1 MLDARKEI
9 YLLFVRLKV
18 SAGNNSPLF
27 TVLRPMKCI
36 PQILLTLILS
46 TVGFAATEKA
56 TVGAGC
62 FWCVEAVYEQLPGVL
77 NVVSGYAG
85 GSEKDPTYKQVSA
98 GLTSHAEVVQITFDS
113 EKTSYRDLID
123 YFWKT
128 HDVTDPRGVWPD
140 FGPHYR
146 SIILAHNDEQL
157 EEARASRAVARK
169 NHEKE
174 VITEIVKL
182 KKFYPAEDYH
192 QDYVRLNPRNSY
204 VRNIAYKKLDKLGLK
219 RP

>member
-1 MLDARKEI
+1 
-9 YLLFVRLKV
+9 
-18 SAGNNSPLF
+18 
-27 TVLRPMKCI
+27 MKCI
-36 PQILLTLILS
+36 SKTLLALVFSVSAI
-46 TVGFAATEKA
+46 AATEKA

-77 NVVSGYAG
+77 DVVSGYAG
-85 GSEKDPTYKQVSA
+85 GPEKNPTYKQVSA
-98 GLTSHAEVVQITFDS
+98 GRTGHAEVVQITFDP
-113 EKTSYRDLID
+113 EVTSYRALID

-128 HDVTDPRGVWPD
+128 HDITDPRGVWPD

-157 EEARASRAVARK
+157 EEARASRAEIRK
-169 NHEKE
+169 NHEKP
-174 VITEIVKL
+174 VITEIVNL
-182 KKFYPAEDYH
+182 EKFYPAEDYH
-192 QDYVRLNPRNSY
+192 QDYVRLNPSNSY

>member
-1 MLDARKEI
+1 
-9 YLLFVRLKV
+9 
-18 SAGNNSPLF
+18 
-27 TVLRPMKCI
+27 MKRI

-46 TVGFAATEKA
+46 TAGFAATEKA

-62 FWCVEAVYEQLPGVL
+62 FWCVEAVYEQVPGVL
-77 NVVSGYAG
+77 DVVSGYAG
-85 GSEKDPTYKQVSA
+85 GPEKNPTYEQVSA
-98 GLTSHAEVVQITFDS
+98 GRTGHAEVVQITFDP
-113 EKTSYRDLID
+113 EKISYRDLID

-146 SIILAHNDEQL
+146 SIILVHNDEQL
-157 EEARASRAVARK
+157 EEAHASRGVARE
-169 NHEKE
+169 NHEKP

>member
-1 MLDARKEI
+1 
-9 YLLFVRLKV
+9 
-18 SAGNNSPLF
+18 
-27 TVLRPMKCI
+27 MKRI

-46 TVGFAATEKA
+46 TAGFAATEKA

-77 NVVSGYAG
+77 DVVSGYAG
-85 GSEKDPTYKQVSA
+85 GPEKNPTYEQVSA
-98 GLTSHAEVVQITFDS
+98 GRTGHAEVVQITFDP

-146 SIILAHNDEQL
+146 SIILVHNDEQL
-157 EEARASRAVARK
+157 EEAHASR
-169 NHEKE
+169 
-174 VITEIVKL
+174 
-182 KKFYPAEDYH
+182 
-192 QDYVRLNPRNSY
+192 
-204 VRNIAYKKLDKLGLK
+204 GLSLIHI
-219 RP
+219 